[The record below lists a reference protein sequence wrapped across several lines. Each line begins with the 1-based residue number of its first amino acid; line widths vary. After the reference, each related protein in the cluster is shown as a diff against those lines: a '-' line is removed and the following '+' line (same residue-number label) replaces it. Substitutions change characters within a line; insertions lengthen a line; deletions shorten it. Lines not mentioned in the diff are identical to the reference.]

1 MRAAAGLIAVAAL
14 AVLLT
19 PHPAMA
25 QSAITGLCDKDPEL
39 AEIAASNPAV
49 AQCCSQFDALLANI
63 DAVLAQGV
71 TALVPVM
78 SCTLLPPV
86 ELSQECYQDLLSAG
100 ANCYY
105 ETNVMIQFFN
115 ETGLLGTAVD
125 ASKTGEVSNETV
137 ASLPTEEEFK
147 EQALAYLPTAKSNLK
162 AMTGSDT
169 MNPIC
174 CNTIGKLIEDKC
186 ACEEKPITFVQSRLD
201 KVGMKIEDWVDFGKE
216 VVSGMGC
223 DSAQDLQVYPACT
236 KP

>member
-1 MRAAAGLIAVAAL
+1 MGLLIPRVTSLRKESNMRAAAGLIAVAAL

-25 QSAITGLCDKDPEL
+25 QSAVTGLCDKDPEL
-39 AEIAASNPAV
+39 AEISASNPAV

-86 ELSQECYQDLLSAG
+86 ELSQ
-100 ANCYY
+100 NCYY

-137 ASLPTEEEFK
+137 ASLPTEAEFK

-162 AMTGSDT
+162 AVTGSDT
-169 MNPIC
+169 INPIC
-174 CNTIGKLIEDKC
+174 CNTIGKLIED
-186 ACEEKPITFVQSRLD
+186 KPITFVQSRLD
-201 KVGMKIEDWVDFGKE
+201 KVGMKIEDWIDFGKE

>member
-1 MRAAAGLIAVAAL
+1 MGTKHKHTPASILIASGTTARPKYSSSKHSREDKKSKEKEMTVVAPTMKHLIAAL
-14 AVLLT
+14 LVASALT
-19 PHPAMA
+19 ATRA
-25 QSAITGLCDKDPEL
+25 QELQGALAGGICEKDPEL
-39 AEIAASNPAV
+39 KEISASNPAV
-49 AQCCSQFDALLANI
+49 AACCTKFDALLANI

-137 ASLPTEEEFK
+137 ASLPTEAEFK
-147 EQALAYLPTAKSNLK
+147 EQA
-162 AMTGSDT
+162 
-169 MNPIC
+169 
-174 CNTIGKLIEDKC
+174 
-186 ACEEKPITFVQSRLD
+186 
-201 KVGMKIEDWVDFGKE
+201 
-216 VVSGMGC
+216 
-223 DSAQDLQVYPACT
+223 
-236 KP
+236 

>member
-1 MRAAAGLIAVAAL
+1 
-14 AVLLT
+14 
-19 PHPAMA
+19 MA
-25 QSAITGLCDKDPEL
+25 QSAVTGLCDKDPEL
-39 AEIAASNPAV
+39 AEISASNPAV

-78 SCTLLPPV
+78 SCTLLPPI

-137 ASLPTEEEFK
+137 ASLPTEAEFK
-147 EQALAYLPTAKSNLK
+147 E
-162 AMTGSDT
+162 
-169 MNPIC
+169 
-174 CNTIGKLIEDKC
+174 
-186 ACEEKPITFVQSRLD
+186 
-201 KVGMKIEDWVDFGKE
+201 
-216 VVSGMGC
+216 
-223 DSAQDLQVYPACT
+223 
-236 KP
+236 